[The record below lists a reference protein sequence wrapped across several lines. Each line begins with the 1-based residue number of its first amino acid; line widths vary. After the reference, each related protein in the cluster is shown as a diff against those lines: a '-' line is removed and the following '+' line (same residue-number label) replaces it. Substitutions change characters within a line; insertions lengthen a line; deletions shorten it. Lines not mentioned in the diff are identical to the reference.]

1 MILYADIYTF
11 KIRCV
16 LIKLVV
22 LLCMDYLE
30 IGKIMESSTLPWWEW
45 DVAHNIVR
53 FNAVKVTVLGYSMDD
68 FKDCGYERFT
78 DLLHPEDF
86 DRTMNA
92 MMDVLYKGVDL
103 YQTDY
108 RIRAVDGSYR
118 WFIDRGFVMN
128 RNESGKPGIIK
139 GIVLN
144 AGIEHNRQ
152 SVQNILSFI
161 SKPVDERSVVVL
173 CANCRKLYTDN
184 GSWEFLTEETIK
196 LLGRKVSHSICPSC
210 LKTLY
215 PEFADEILC
224 KHGGINGGT

>member
-1 MILYADIYTF
+1 M
-11 KIRCV
+11 
-16 LIKLVV
+16 
-22 LLCMDYLE
+22 E
-30 IGKIMESSTLPWWEW
+30 IDDVNKVMESSTLPWWEW
-45 DVAHNIVR
+45 DVTHNNVR
-53 FNAVKVTVLGYSMDD
+53 FNALKVTVLGYSMDD
-68 FKDCGYERFT
+68 FIDCGYEVFT
-78 DLLHPEDF
+78 DLLHPEDYS
-86 DRTMNA
+86 RTMDA

-108 RIRAVDGSYR
+108 RIRAADGSYH
-118 WFIDRGFVMN
+118 WYIDRGFVMN
-128 RNESGKPGIIK
+128 RNESGKPGLIK

-144 AGIEHNRQ
+144 AGLEHSRE

-161 SKPVDERSVVVL
+161 SKPVEQRSVIVL

-196 LLGRKVSHSICPSC
+196 LLSKKVSHSICPAC

-224 KHGGINGGT
+224 KHRGGF

>member
-1 MILYADIYTF
+1 MELRDIEN
-11 KIRCV
+11 V
-16 LIKLVV
+16 
-22 LLCMDYLE
+22 
-30 IGKIMESSTLPWWEW
+30 MESSTLPWWEW
-45 DVAHNIVR
+45 DVPHNKVR
-53 FNAVKVTVLGYSMDD
+53 FNALKVTVLGYSMDD
-68 FKDCGYERFT
+68 FKECGYERFT

-86 DRTMNA
+86 DRTMSA

-108 RIRAVDGSYR
+108 RIRAADGSYH

-128 RNESGKPGIIK
+128 RNETGKPVLIR

-144 AGIEHNRQ
+144 AGLEHDRE

-161 SKPVDERSVVVL
+161 SKPIEQRLVVVL

-184 GSWEFLTEETIK
+184 GSWEFLTEETIR
-196 LLGRKVSHSICPSC
+196 LLGNKVSHSICPAC

-215 PEFADEILC
+215 PEFAEDILH
-224 KHGGINGGT
+224 KHKGGF